1 MNILEIFYKEALEVF
16 HKAGGSKEEFYWLIS
31 SMLVRYPAYKEEL
44 EIRRKLM
51 DLIVQEV
58 EGKVLDS
65 GCGLGILTFRMALKD
80 EVKKAVG
87 IDSSCELIN
96 FCNHLRNRITE
107 KAEFLCGDFLN
118 GEVNGKFDFIV
129 FLYTLHDYEPKP
141 FLEKALEVLS
151 QNGKIIIGDFD
162 INGLRGKIRTFAQKN
177 ELKIVKDITVGKA
190 KTHGGIHDGFLIT
203 ARR

>member
-58 EGKVLDS
+58 EGKILDA

-107 KAEFLCGDFLN
+107 KAEFLCGDFL
-118 GEVNGKFDFIV
+118 EVEFEEKFDYIV
-129 FLYTLHDYEPKP
+129 FLYTLHDYEPEP
-141 FLEKALEVLS
+141 FLEKALKILRQE
-151 QNGKIIIGDFD
+151 GRIIIGDFD
-162 INGLRGKIRTFAQKN
+162 INGAREKVKAFAGKN
-177 ELKIVKDITVGKA
+177 GLEIVKDITLGRA

>member
-1 MNILEIFYKEALEVF
+1 VNILEIFYKEALEVF

-58 EGKVLDS
+58 EGKILDT

-107 KAEFLCGDFLN
+107 KAEFLCGDFL
-118 GEVNGKFDFIV
+118 EVEFEEKFDYIV
-129 FLYTLHDYEPKP
+129 FLYTLHDYEPEP
-141 FLEKALEVLS
+141 FLEKALKILRQE
-151 QNGKIIIGDFD
+151 GRIIIGDFD
-162 INGLRGKIRTFAQKN
+162 INGAREKVKAFAGKN
-177 ELKIVKDITVGKA
+177 GLEIVKDITLGRA
-190 KTHGGIHDGFLIT
+190 KTHGDFYEAFLIT